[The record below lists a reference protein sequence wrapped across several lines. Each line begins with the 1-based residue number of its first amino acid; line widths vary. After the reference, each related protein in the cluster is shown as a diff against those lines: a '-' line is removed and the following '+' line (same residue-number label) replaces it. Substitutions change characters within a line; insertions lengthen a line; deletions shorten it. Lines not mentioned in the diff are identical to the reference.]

1 MSRDNIEVAAGEEGR
16 QKKIMLNVP
25 AFDPAHGFAYRE
37 NDVNRVSLKIALADV
52 PSTPAYRQQQMIQI
66 AEVLKSIPPQLQ
78 AFLIPYYLESTDLPK
93 RREMAD
99 LMRKQLGIQNEEEQI
114 DPEKQ
119 QLVMQLQQM
128 QQLLEQGKAAYEEKI
143 GELQKSL
150 EDKSTELGIQA
161 TEAEAEAKLREAQ
174 AAKVKAE
181 TRAVQLNTLI
191 EARGQRTED

>member
-1 MSRDNIEVAAGEEGR
+1 LLALIIEDMSRDNIEVAAGEEGR
-16 QKKIMLNVP
+16 QKKILLNVP
-25 AFDPAHGFAYRE
+25 AIDPIHGFSYRE

-99 LMRKQLGIQNEEEQI
+99 LMRKQLGIQNEDEQV
-114 DPEKQ
+114 DPEK
-119 QLVMQLQQM
+119 

-150 EDKSTELGIQA
+150 EDKSAELGIKA
-161 TEAEAEAKLREAQ
+161 TEAELREAQ
-174 AAKVKAE
+174 AAFQS
-181 TRAVQLNTLI
+181 TP
-191 EARGQRTED
+191 